1 MAKRRILIFGWS
13 ESVHVQRWCQGLSRR
28 NFEIK
33 LVSLGG
39 GQLSF
44 VETVNLPRKG
54 KLSYLSQ
61 LSRAVKEANS
71 FKPDLVHA
79 HYAAGNGLLGLS
91 CRVRPFLVSV
101 WGSDIDKI
109 SNNLIA
115 RLITIRVLK
124 RTDHITATSSF
135 LKAEVEK
142 LLPSVKNKISIIPFG
157 VNIPESS
164 EDNAEAEESTAI
176 KICFIKNHRPIYG
189 ADILIKAMAEVKKLI
204 PDIKLSL
211 TGAENSQTPRL
222 KILTD
227 ELGLSD
233 NIQFVGHINHSEI
246 YSLIKKHDFM
256 VMPSRAES
264 FGVAALESS
273 ACGRA
278 VVAANV
284 GGVPEVVIDR
294 KTGILVEPDN
304 PGTLAKA
311 IIELAEN
318 RDRCRDMGRAGY
330 DFVKENFDWEK
341 SLETMSE
348 LYDRLIYESKQN

>member
-13 ESVHVQRWCQGLSRR
+13 DSVHVQRWCVGLSRR

-33 LVSLGG
+33 LVSVGG
-39 GQLSF
+39 EPLSS

-61 LSRAVKEANS
+61 LSRAAKEADS

-101 WGSDIDKI
+101 WGSDIDKK
-109 SNNLIA
+109 SNNLFSSWINK
-115 RLITIRVLK
+115 RVLK
-124 RTDHITATSSF
+124 KADHISATSSF
-135 LKAEVEK
+135 LKAEAEK

-157 VNIPESS
+157 VNIPSS
-164 EDNAEAEESTAI
+164 IVPADEKTSHG
-176 KICFIKNHRPIYG
+176 ICFIKVHRQIYG
-189 ADILIKAMAEVKKLI
+189 ADILFEAMAIAKKEIPGIKLRMAGSENSYTLVLKKLI
-204 PDIKLSL
+204 
-211 TGAENSQTPRL
+211 A
-222 KILTD
+222 
-227 ELGLSD
+227 ELGLRE
-233 NIQFVGHINHSEI
+233 NVQFVGFINNDEI
-246 YSLIKKHDFM
+246 YSFIKKHDFM
-256 VMPSRAES
+256 VMPSRSES

-278 VVAANV
+278 VVASNV
-284 GGVPEVVIDR
+284 GGVPEVVIDG

-304 PGTLAKA
+304 PGALAKA

-318 RDRCRDMGRAGY
+318 PDRCREMGRAGY
-330 DFVKENFDWEK
+330 DFVKENYDWEK
-341 SLETMSE
+341 SLEAMSD
-348 LYDRLIYESKQN
+348 LYDRLIYESEQN

>member
-13 ESVHVQRWCQGLSRR
+13 DSVHVQRWCEGLSCK

-33 LVSLGG
+33 LVSVGG
-39 GQLSF
+39 EPLSS

-61 LSRAVKEANS
+61 LSRAAKEADS

-91 CRVRPFLVSV
+91 FRVRPFLVSV
-101 WGSDIDKI
+101 WGSDIDKK

-115 RLITIRVLK
+115 RLITKRVLRK
-124 RTDHITATSSF
+124 ADHITATSRF
-135 LKAEVEK
+135 LKEETEK
-142 LLPSVKNKISIIPFG
+142 LIGSADNKISVIPFG
-157 VNIPESS
+157 VTIPESIS
-164 EDNAEAEESTAI
+164 ESSESAAM
-176 KICFIKNHRPIYG
+176 KICFIKNHRPVYG

-204 PDIKLSL
+204 PDIGLSL

-304 PGTLAKA
+304 PGALAKA
-311 IIELAEN
+311 IIELAKHS
-318 RDRCRDMGRAGY
+318 DRCREMGRAGY
-330 DFVKENFDWEK
+330 EFVKENFDWEK

-348 LYDRLIYESKQN
+348 IY